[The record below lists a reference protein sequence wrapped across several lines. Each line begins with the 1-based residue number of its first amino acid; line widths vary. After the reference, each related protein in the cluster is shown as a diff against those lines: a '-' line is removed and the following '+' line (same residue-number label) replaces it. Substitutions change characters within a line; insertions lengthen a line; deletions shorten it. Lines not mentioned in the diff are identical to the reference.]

1 MQFEVTPEYVAEA
14 AQDCSFA
21 AEDIETH
28 LGEVRTYV
36 VSLRDQWE
44 GTAALSF
51 DALMHDFDAYG
62 VMLHNALINISDG
75 LKGNFNNYVSVEDFA
90 NKNLVEVNNEIP
102 GVYL

>member
-1 MQFEVTPEYVAEA
+1 
-14 AQDCSFA
+14 
-21 AEDIETH
+21 
-28 LGEVRTYV
+28 
-36 VSLRDQWE
+36 
-44 GTAALSF
+44 
-51 DALMHDFDAYG
+51 MHDFDAYG

>member
-36 VSLRDQWE
+36 VSLRDQWRAPRRSAS
-44 GTAALSF
+44 TR
-51 DALMHDFDAYG
+51 
-62 VMLHNALINISDG
+62 
-75 LKGNFNNYVSVEDFA
+75 
-90 NKNLVEVNNEIP
+90 
-102 GVYL
+102 